1 VRGVRPSVRLVLH
14 QYRNAVHPYA
24 WSWDFEGVILAPALA
39 LAYGAAVRLA
49 RTERWRIGCAAA
61 GLALIALAF
70 VSPLQR
76 LALHYLL
83 TAHLLQNVVLAE
95 WAPALLVFALPPALA
110 RRVRVPMA
118 LALPLWVVTYFA
130 WHAPPVYD
138 FALRHPATVLH
149 VEHLTYLAAGALF
162 WWPVAHGPERS
173 GAKALYL
180 FAAFVLAS
188 PLGLLLALI
197 PRAVYSFY
205 VHAPRVWRLSP
216 LGDQQLAGATMA
228 SEQAV
233 VLFAFT
239 LAYALRFM
247 REEAGAGV
255 YDALKETSASRVSST
270 PSAQTRSTSS
280 SGRA

>member
-1 VRGVRPSVRLVLH
+1 
-14 QYRNAVHPYA
+14 VHPYA
-24 WSWDFEGVILAPALA
+24 WSWDLEAVVLVPVLA
-39 LAYGAAVRLA
+39 LAYAAVVRLA
-49 RTERWRIGCAAA
+49 RTERWRLACAAS
-61 GLALIALAF
+61 GLALIVLAF

-76 LALHYLL
+76 LALHYVL

-95 WAPALLVFALPPALA
+95 WAPALLVFGLPSALA

-138 FALRHPATVLH
+138 FALRHPTTVLH
-149 VEHLTYLAAGALF
+149 VEHLTYLVAGALF
-162 WWPVAHGPERS
+162 WWPVAHGPERA

-188 PLGLLLALI
+188 PLGLLLALL

-205 VHAPRVWRLSP
+205 VHAPRVWRISP

-233 VLFAFT
+233 VLFVFT

-247 REEAGAGV
+247 REESASGV
-255 YDALKETSASRVSST
+255 YDALRETSASRVSST
-270 PSAQTRSTSS
+270 PIAQTRSTSS
-280 SGRA
+280 SGRS

>member
-1 VRGVRPSVRLVLH
+1 
-14 QYRNAVHPYA
+14 
-24 WSWDFEGVILAPALA
+24 
-39 LAYGAAVRLA
+39 
-49 RTERWRIGCAAA
+49 
-61 GLALIALAF
+61 
-70 VSPLQR
+70 
-76 LALHYLL
+76 
-83 TAHLLQNVVLAE
+83 
-95 WAPALLVFALPPALA
+95 
-110 RRVRVPMA
+110 M
-118 LALPLWVVTYFA
+118 
-130 WHAPPVYD
+130 
-138 FALRHPATVLH
+138 LH

-162 WWPVAHGPERS
+162 WWPVAYGPERS

-255 YDALKETSASRVSST
+255 YDGLKETSASRVSST

>member
-1 VRGVRPSVRLVLH
+1 VD
-14 QYRNAVHPYA
+14 PYA
-24 WSWDFEGVILAPALA
+24 WSWDFEAVVLAPALV
-39 LAYGAAVRLA
+39 LAYAAAVRLA
-49 RTERWRIGCAAA
+49 RAERWRIVC
-61 GLALIALAF
+61 GLAGIALIVLAF

-76 LALHYLL
+76 LALHFLL

-95 WAPALLVFALPPALA
+95 WAPALLVFAAPPVLA
-110 RRVRVPMA
+110 RRPRVPMA
-118 LALPLWVVTYFA
+118 LALPVWLGTYFA
-130 WHAPPVYD
+130 WHVPPVYD

-149 VEHLTYLAAGALF
+149 VEHLTYLAAGLLF

-180 FAAFVLAS
+180 FAGFVLAS
-188 PLGLLLALI
+188 PLGLLLALV

-205 VHAPRVWRLSP
+205 AEAPRVWRISP

-233 VLFAFT
+233 VLFVFT
-239 LAYALRFM
+239 LVYALRFM
-247 REEAGAGV
+247 REEAGLGI

-270 PSAQTRSTSS
+270 PVAQTRSTSS
-280 SGRA
+280 SGRS

>member
-1 VRGVRPSVRLVLH
+1 MLVPALVLT
-14 QYRNAVHPYA
+14 YAAV
-24 WSWDFEGVILAPALA
+24 
-39 LAYGAAVRLA
+39 VRLA
-49 RTERWRIGCAAA
+49 RTERRRLVCAAS
-61 GLALIALAF
+61 GLALIVLAF

-76 LALHYLL
+76 LALHYVL

-95 WAPALLVFALPPALA
+95 WAPALLVFGLPSALA

-138 FALRHPATVLH
+138 FALRHPTTVLH
-149 VEHLTYLAAGALF
+149 VEHLTYLVAGALF
-162 WWPVAHGPERS
+162 WWPVAHGPERA

-188 PLGLLLALI
+188 PLGLLLALL

-205 VHAPRVWRLSP
+205 VHAPRVWRISP

-233 VLFAFT
+233 VLFVFT

-247 REEAGAGV
+247 REESASGV
-255 YDALKETSASRVSST
+255 YDALRETSASRVSST
-270 PSAQTRSTSS
+270 PIAQTRSTSS
-280 SGRA
+280 SGRS